1 MRRSFRAELLKLL
14 TTRALYGVLA
24 GEVAVVVLTA
34 ASTVASAKADTLTG
48 ALHDQVFFLLVAINV
63 GLFSLIIGMRTVT
76 DEYRH
81 ETIVHAFLAD
91 PKRRKTLVAKAVA
104 SAIAAVALSAVA
116 LAAMSLVAVPLASA
130 KGGSFTVAGSDVSAA
145 GGFLLANGLWAIVGV
160 GVASLV
166 RHQVAAIVGGVVW
179 IYVVENLGAGFLG
192 DAGAYLPGQAAYAL
206 AQAQANS
213 TAVEPTAAAAV
224 MTSYAVVLFL
234 LALFVTRRRDVG

>member
-1 MRRSFRAELLKLL
+1 MRRSLRAELLKLL
-14 TTRALYGVLA
+14 TTRALYGLLA

-34 ASTVASAKADTLTG
+34 VSTVASAKADARTG
-48 ALHDQVFFLLVAINV
+48 AVHDQVFFLLVAINV

-81 ETIVHAFLAD
+81 GTIIHAFLAD
-91 PKRRKTLVAKAVA
+91 PKRRKTIAAKAA
-104 SAIAAVALSAVA
+104 AAATAAIALASIALAVVLVVAL
-116 LAAMSLVAVPLASA
+116 PLASA
-130 KGGSFTVAGSDVSAA
+130 KGGSLTVAGSDIAA
-145 GGFLLANGLWAIVGV
+145 GIGFLLANGLWAVVGV

-179 IYVVENLGAGFLG
+179 IYVVENLGSGFLG

-206 AQAQANS
+206 SQADANS
-213 TAVEPTAAAAV
+213 SAVDPSFAAAV
-224 MTSYAVVLFL
+224 MTSYALVLFL